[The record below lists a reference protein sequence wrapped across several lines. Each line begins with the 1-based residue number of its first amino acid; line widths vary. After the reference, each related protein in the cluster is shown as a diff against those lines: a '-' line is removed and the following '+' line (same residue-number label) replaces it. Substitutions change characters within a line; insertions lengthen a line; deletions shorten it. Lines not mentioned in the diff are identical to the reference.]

1 MFGPRHSYGST
12 LEIQRL
18 DGNVSG
24 LTTMGAF
31 APRAIPLFSVVI
43 PMWNEEESFA
53 KTVGFLLAA
62 CDDLVAR
69 GAIDTFELVL
79 VDDAS
84 GDSTGALADTA
95 AAADR
100 RIRALHH
107 EHNLGLGGS
116 VRTGLAGARGDVVLY
131 TDADL
136 PFDLFEL
143 PRLLRLLQVYDAG
156 ILSAWRMDRHSEGF
170 RRSIYSAV
178 YNTLVRVKLRLRVRD
193 VNFACKMIRRE
204 VLDDIELRSTGSFID
219 AELLARANG
228 RGHRIIQV
236 GLDYFARSVGVS
248 TLSSLGTIRGILAE
262 MSSMSR
268 EIRRLRPAAPPGA
281 GGGS

>member
-1 MFGPRHSYGST
+1 VH
-12 LEIQRL
+12 
-18 DGNVSG
+18 GNVTG
-24 LTTMGAF
+24 LTGTAAF
-31 APRAIPLFSVVI
+31 APEAVPLFSVVI
-43 PMWNEEESFA
+43 PMWNEEDSFA
-53 KTVGFLLAA
+53 TTVGVLLAA

-69 GAIDTFELVL
+69 GAIETFELVL

-84 GDSTGALADTA
+84 GDSTGALADA
-95 AAADR
+95 AAVADH
-100 RIRALHH
+100 RIRVLHH

-116 VRTGLAGARGDVVLY
+116 IRTGLADARGDLVLY

-143 PRLLRLLQVYDAG
+143 PRLVRLLQVYEAG
-156 ILSAWRMDRHSEGF
+156 ILSAWRIDRRSEGF
-170 RRSIYSAV
+170 RRTMYSAV
-178 YNTLVRVKLRLRVRD
+178 YNALVRIKLRLRVRD

-248 TLSSLGTIRGILAE
+248 TLSSWRTIRGILRE
-262 MSSMSR
+262 MFSMSR
-268 EIRRLRPAAPPGA
+268 EIRRLRPAAPLEVGDA
-281 GGGS
+281 S

>member
-1 MFGPRHSYGST
+1 MT
-12 LEIQRL
+12 
-18 DGNVSG
+18 G
-24 LTTMGAF
+24 LTPIVAF
-31 APRAIPLFSVVI
+31 SPHAIPLFSVVV
-43 PMWNEEESFA
+43 PMWNEEDSFA
-53 KTVGFLLAA
+53 TTVGVLIAA
-62 CDDLVAR
+62 CNDLVGR
-69 GAIDTFELVL
+69 GAISAFELVL

-84 GDSTGALADTA
+84 SDSTGALADAAGTA
-95 AAADR
+95 DP
-100 RIRALHH
+100 RIRAVHH

-116 VRTGLAGARGDVVLY
+116 IRTGLEEARGDVVLY

-143 PRLLRLLQVYDAG
+143 PRLVRLLDVYEAG

-170 RRSIYSAV
+170 RRTIYSAA
-178 YNTLVRVKLRLRVRD
+178 YNSLVRVKLRLRVRD
-193 VNFACKMIRRE
+193 VNFACKLIRRE

-248 TLSSLGTIRGILAE
+248 TLSSWRTIRGILRE
-262 MSSMSR
+262 MFAMSR
-268 EIRRLRPAAPPGA
+268 EIRRLRPAEPPA
-281 GGGS
+281 ARDSS

>member
-1 MFGPRHSYGST
+1 V
-12 LEIQRL
+12 
-18 DGNVSG
+18 NG
-24 LTTMGAF
+24 LSATAAF

-43 PMWNEEESFA
+43 PMWNEEDSFA
-53 KTVGFLLAA
+53 ATVGVLLAA
-62 CDDLVAR
+62 CDDLAAR
-69 GAIDTFELVL
+69 GAIETFELVL

-84 GDSTGALADTA
+84 GDSTGALADAA
-95 AAADR
+95 AAADH

-116 VRTGLAGARGDVVLY
+116 IRTGLAGARGDVVLY

-143 PRLLRLLQVYDAG
+143 PRLVRLLQVYEAG
-156 ILSAWRMDRHSEGF
+156 ILSAWRTDRHSEGF
-170 RRSIYSAV
+170 RRTLYSGF
-178 YNTLVRVKLRLRVRD
+178 YNLLVRVLLRLRVRD

-219 AELLARANG
+219 AELIARANR

-248 TLSSLGTIRGILAE
+248 TLSSWRTIRGILRE
-262 MSSMSR
+262 MFSMSR
-268 EIRRLRPAAPPGA
+268 EIRRLRPAAPPETGDA
-281 GGGS
+281 S